1 MIFVFKKLVLF
12 MMRYAA
18 KVYMCVILYRNG
30 SQLMNGLC
38 KLMLPAVLSRRVL
51 SKSYLL
57 HRSTHFVIVFIRSFF
72 LRKVFIVY
80 LYKIGINAVFEFVK

>member
-1 MIFVFKKLVLF
+1 

-18 KVYMCVILYRNG
+18 KVYMRVILYRNG

-72 LRKVFIVY
+72 FLRKVFIVY